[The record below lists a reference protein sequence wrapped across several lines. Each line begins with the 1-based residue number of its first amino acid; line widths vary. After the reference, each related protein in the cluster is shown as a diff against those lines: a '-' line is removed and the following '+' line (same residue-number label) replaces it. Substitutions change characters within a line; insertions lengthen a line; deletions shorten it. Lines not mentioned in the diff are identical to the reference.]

1 MWKKGYIWN
10 PAAFNCENDKCVE
23 SIIVDSV
30 ITCAETTEKAKNVST
45 KITST
50 KTAPRK
56 STSIKTVLT
65 KPTSRSFYILLVFY

>member
-10 PAAFNCENDKCVE
+10 PATFSCENDKYVE
-23 SIIVDSV
+23 SIIGDSV
-30 ITCAETTEKAKNVST
+30 ITCAETTEKAKNVPT